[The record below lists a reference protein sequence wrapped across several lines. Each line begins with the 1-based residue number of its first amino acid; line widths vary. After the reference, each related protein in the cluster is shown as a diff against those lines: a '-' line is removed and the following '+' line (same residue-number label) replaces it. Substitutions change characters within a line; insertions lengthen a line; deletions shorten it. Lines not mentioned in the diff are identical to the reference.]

1 MTQTCGCQWICTVQY
16 LKYIHS
22 FPLGP
27 NTNACY
33 DSLSMLYRIISCFIK
48 SRVLSIHNLHVW
60 FTSNGYE
67 WIKYWWRGGYHTS
80 NVHNSRDMQYVL
92 MFIISLLCCSRAIS
106 ILRFICLWE
115 TSDDHL
121 KMAGDFEPC
130 RYTPGIQ
137 EDVLDLCYCKR
148 WCWSSE
154 WDANRR
160 ILHREA
166 HLPWGSAYCSKESQ

>member
-1 MTQTCGCQWICTVQY
+1 MNLHRTIFEIYSQFPTWAQY
-16 LKYIHS
+16 E
-22 FPLGP
+22 
-27 NTNACY
+27 C
-33 DSLSMLYRIISCFIK
+33 MLRFTEHAISYNILFYIK

-67 WIKYWWRGGYHTS
+67 WIKYWWRGGYHPS
-80 NVHNSRDMQYVL
+80 NVDNSRDMQYVL
-92 MFIISLLCCSRAIS
+92 MFVISLLCCSRSIS

-115 TSDDHL
+115 TSDDYL

-130 RYTPGIQ
+130 RYNPGIQ